1 MKPALFCFLGVGV
14 SSALA
19 PAVLAVAPASRP
31 HIIFILSDDVGQ
43 GDLGCDGARK
53 VKSPHRD
60 RRAREGLRFTA
71 AHSTASVCTPTRFAF
86 MTGR

>member
-14 SSALA
+14 SPALA
-19 PAVLAVAPASRP
+19 LAVLAASRP
-31 HIIFILSDDVGQ
+31 NIIFILSDDVGQ
-43 GDLGCDGARK
+43 GDLGCDGAQK
-53 VKSPHRD
+53 VKTPHLD